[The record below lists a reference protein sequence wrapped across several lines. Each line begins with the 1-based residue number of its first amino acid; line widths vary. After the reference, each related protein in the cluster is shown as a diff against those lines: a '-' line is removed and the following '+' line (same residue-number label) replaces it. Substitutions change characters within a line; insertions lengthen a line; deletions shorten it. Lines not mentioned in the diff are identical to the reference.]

1 MPSRFAPT
9 CLNTVA
15 VCLLAAGFLAT
26 SVHAAEGNS
35 DSTSERVSSERL
47 QAAIKKVAELAEST
61 LRSTGVPGIG
71 IVIVDKERVL
81 YKQGFGVR
89 AAGKSEPID
98 ADTVFQVASMSKPI
112 TSSVLATLVGQGK
125 IGWDDRVIDHDRG
138 FRMYDPYVTRE
149 LRLRDLLCHR
159 SGLPDHS
166 GDLLED
172 LGFDRAKILHQLRY
186 QPPASSFRSQFAY
199 TNFGFS
205 EAAYAVCAE
214 GESWADLAE
223 RMLFEPAGM
232 KATSYR
238 FADYERA
245 ANRALLHVPVGGQN
259 SPTKG
264 PGKWTARYTRQPDAQ
279 APAGGVSTTLND
291 LARWLRLQ
299 INDGTLDGKQLIAP
313 EALAETHTPQIVTSF
328 SPEQG
333 RLSSYGLGWIVGLE
347 RGGTPTWKH
356 SGEFSLG
363 VRTEVA
369 LLPTQGLGI
378 AVLSNAA
385 PSGVPE
391 GLIESFIDLVVVGKL
406 ERDWVEFANRMMD
419 ADTKKSIDQ
428 QRDYS
433 RPPTRPAPP
442 LMLSAYTGK
451 FENEFFG
458 TIGFVE
464 SKNKLVLRMG
474 PKPIEAELLHWD
486 RDLFIFQPVGEMSV
500 GPAGVQFSIDADGKA
515 DRVVVENLN
524 IHGLGAFTRAK

>member
-1 MPSRFAPT
+1 MQSRFAET
-9 CLNTVA
+9 ALCSLVA
-15 VCLLAAGFLAT
+15 CLLAAGYLAT
-26 SVHAAEGNS
+26 CVHAAESASNAS
-35 DSTSERVSSERL
+35 SARVSPERL
-47 QAAIKKVAELAEST
+47 QAAIKRVAELAERT
-61 LRSTGVPGIG
+61 LQSTGVPGIG
-71 IVIVDKERVL
+71 IVIVDQDRVL
-81 YKQGFGVR
+81 YRQGFGVR
-89 AAGKSEPID
+89 AAGQPEPIN

-125 IGWDDRVIDHDRG
+125 IHWDDRVIDHDSG

-172 LGFDRAKILHQLRY
+172 LGFDRKKILHQLRY
-186 QPPASSFRSQFAY
+186 QPPASSFRTQFAY

-205 EAAYAVCAE
+205 EAGYAVCAV

-223 RMLFEPAGM
+223 RTLFAPAGM
-232 KATSYR
+232 KSTSYR
-238 FADYERA
+238 FANYERA
-245 ANRALLHVPVGGQN
+245 SNRALLHVPIDGQN
-259 SPTKG
+259 SLTKG

-291 LARWLRLQ
+291 LARWLRLE
-299 INDGTLDGKQLIAP
+299 ISGGKLDGHQLIAA

-328 SPEQG
+328 SVEQG
-333 RLSSYGLGWIVGLE
+333 RLSSYGLGWIVGIE

-391 GLIESFIDLVVVGKL
+391 GLIESFIDLVVIGKL

-419 ADTKKSIDQ
+419 EDTKKGIEQ

-433 RPPTRPAPP
+433 HPPTRPAPP
-442 LMLSAYTGK
+442 LTLSAYTGK
-451 FENEFFG
+451 FENDFFG
-458 TIGFVE
+458 PIEFVE
-464 SKNKLVLRMG
+464 NQKKLVLRMG

-500 GPAGVQFSIDADGKA
+500 GPAGVQFSIDADGVA
-515 DRVVVENLN
+515 DRVLIENLN
-524 IHGLGAFTRAK
+524 IHGLGTFTRAK

>member
-1 MPSRFAPT
+1 MLPSMKMIPMLR
-9 CLNTVA
+9 
-15 VCLLAAGFLAT
+15 LLAWCCI
-26 SVHAAEGNS
+26 
-35 DSTSERVSSERL
+35 STSLASAAPGPQVTPDRL
-47 QAAIKKVAELAEST
+47 QAAIVKLEQLANDT
-61 LRSTGVPGIG
+61 LKSTGVPGIA
-71 IVIVDKERVL
+71 IVVVDKERVL
-81 YKQGFGVR
+81 YKQSFGVC
-89 AAGKSEPID
+89 AAGKPEPID

-112 TSSVLATLVGQGK
+112 TSSVLAALVGQAK
-125 IGWDDRVIDHDRG
+125 IDWDDRVIDHDPG

-172 LGFDRAKILHQLRY
+172 LGFERTKILHQLRY
-186 QPPASSFRSQFAY
+186 QPPGSSFRSQFAY

-205 EAAYAVCAE
+205 EAAYAVCSD

-223 RMLFEPAGM
+223 QTLFKPAGM
-232 KATSYR
+232 KSTSYR

-245 ANRALLHVPVGGQN
+245 ANRALLHVPIDGQN
-259 SPTKG
+259 SLTKG
-264 PGKWTARYTRQPDAQ
+264 QGKWTARYTRQPDAQ

-291 LARWLRLQ
+291 LARWLRLE
-299 INDGTLDGKQLIAP
+299 INGGTLDGQRLIAS

-328 SPEQG
+328 SVEQG
-333 RLSSYGLGWIVGLE
+333 RLSSYGLGWIVGIE

-369 LLPTQGLGI
+369 LLPVQGLGI

-391 GLIESFIDLVVVGKL
+391 GLIESFIDLVVIGKL

-419 ADTKKSIDQ
+419 EDTKTELAK

-433 RPPTRPAPP
+433 HPPTRPAPP
-442 LMLSAYTGK
+442 LKLSAYTGK

-458 TIGFVE
+458 SIEFAE
-464 SKNKLVLRMG
+464 SNKKLVMRMG

-486 RDLFIFQPVGEMSV
+486 RDLFVFQPVGEMS
-500 GPAGVQFSIDADGKA
+500 GGLAGVQFSIDADGQA
-515 DRVVVENLN
+515 DRVVIENLN
-524 IHGLGAFTRAK
+524 IHGLGTFARGK